1 MAKKTPWGDVVSRG
15 RSMGGDKRESGLPAG
30 GAKNSSA
37 NRTFEMKPGMNKGVA
52 PIGPNKKGAEYRM
65 KALKKKMGSM

>member
-30 GAKNSSA
+30 GRKPSM
-37 NRTFEMKPGMNKGVA
+37 RTFEMKPEMNKGVA
-52 PIGPNKKGAEYRM
+52 PIGPNKKGAEYRV
-65 KALKKKMGSM
+65 KALKKKMASM